1 MGTRHLNLL
10 FFLPEG
16 ENPFPSQPF
25 LKRNFDLL
33 NPEARVFFPLRQVV
47 WHGDRQAVQRQLL
60 CFLALT
66 PQLHQLPLGCRLAP
80 RVPSGVTL
88 VPLKSLSLD
97 IEQCTLA

>member
-33 NPEARVFFPLRQVV
+33 NPEARVFISSTAGRCGYGDLWGPLYL
-47 WHGDRQAVQRQLL
+47 WL
-60 CFLALT
+60 CFPSSAAL
-66 PQLHQLPLGCRLAP
+66 LLQLPLGWRLAP
-80 RVPSGVTL
+80 RILSKVTL
-88 VPLKSLSLD
+88 PSLKSLALD
-97 IEQCTLA
+97 VK